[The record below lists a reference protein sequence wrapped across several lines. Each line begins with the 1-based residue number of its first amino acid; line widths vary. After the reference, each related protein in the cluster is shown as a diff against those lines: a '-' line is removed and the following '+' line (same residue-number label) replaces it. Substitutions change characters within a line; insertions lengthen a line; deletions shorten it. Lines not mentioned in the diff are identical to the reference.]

1 MRYVFLSLAL
11 KKMHT
16 LTGSRSLT
24 TGSSGAHATFV
35 HRGPHNEHNWKFLV
49 AALCIEDSLDSS
61 NFVSCP
67 MTNKRPS
74 LAKNHKLMIYYGF

>member
-1 MRYVFLSLAL
+1 MFDLPPE
-11 KKMHT
+11 KMNDDRK
-16 LTGSRSLT
+16 G
-24 TGSSGAHATFV
+24 GGAHATFV